1 MNDSAIYLGLPFSV
15 PSLSVGTLLA
25 SSTPILKPCA
35 KKLGILFWRTKKY
48 PLILYSLSLSITI
61 SGIWNWIPS
70 GTTLWLL

>member
-48 PLILYSLSLSITI
+48 P
-61 SGIWNWIPS
+61 
-70 GTTLWLL
+70 